1 MSMPFLLFHLGIP
14 FPKCDLLRVR
24 ELLNEKG
31 AKMSRVR
38 VDPGTVEII
47 RNALLSI
54 AMQMK
59 ATIIRSA
66 YFSTIQEAQDFSVAL
81 FERDRL
87 IAQGIQAR
95 NSSKGSYKLAG

>member
-1 MSMPFLLFHLGIP
+1 
-14 FPKCDLLRVR
+14 
-24 ELLNEKG
+24 
-31 AKMSRVR
+31 MSRVK

-54 AMQMK
+54 VMQMK

-66 YFSTIQEAQDFSVAL
+66 YSSTIQEAQDFSVAL

-87 IAQGIQAR
+87 IAQGDTIATHV
-95 NSSKGSYKLAG
+95 GSTSTRVKAMLKKFPLDKLEHGDIILMNDPFWGGSTPS